1 MDSNSNSNSNS
12 NLWINKWKPN
22 DVNDI
27 IGNKQAISKIDEW
40 LSKFDKHN
48 NNSIIISGYHGIGK
62 TLAIELLLKKYN
74 YTSKVI
80 YPDELKNFR
89 NGNDTEFDDYYNYE
103 NSIFSKFKMVSKNNT
118 IEKKRIAI
126 VFDEI
131 ESISLSSEKKY
142 VFNIFKINSKMKSF
156 PLIFISN
163 TNHSKLLN
171 DLKKYCMEI
180 KFFSP
185 SSYDLTKFIQKICKE
200 EKIEIKNHDAIEKL
214 ILFSQ
219 YDVRR
224 LINLLQEYSYNY
236 KSLNIKDIETFID
249 KSIIKDTSVG
259 LFEASLELLNN
270 ENNFEKNYKLYEI
283 DKVLIPLMIHENYYK
298 KIVSPKNKITFEE
311 QIQQM
316 VNMSESISIGDN
328 IETSIYTDQNWYLQ
342 DVHGFYTCYN
352 TSYISSKM
360 TRKITSS
367 EIKFSA
373 DLNKT
378 SLKNINKKN
387 IMNLEKIIGK
397 RTIEEILLICR
408 LSNYMVSSKQCQYIL
423 DILKRYKEDFDI
435 KDLELCLKIDKTI
448 DFITLSTKDKK
459 EINYLIE

>member
-1 MDSNSNSNSNS
+1 MNS
-12 NLWINKWKPN
+12 NLLINKWKPN
-22 DVNDI
+22 DISEIV
-27 IGNKQAISKIDEW
+27 GNKQSISKIDDW

-48 NNSIIISGYHGIGK
+48 ENCIIISGSHGIGK

-74 YTSKVI
+74 YTSKII

-89 NGNDTEFDDYYNYE
+89 NDTEFDDYYNYD
-103 NSIFSKFKMVSKNNT
+103 NSVFTKFKMKSKNNT
-118 IEKKRIAI
+118 NDNKKIAI

-142 VFNIFKINSKMKSF
+142 VFNIFKTNGKIKSF

-180 KFFSP
+180 KFYSP
-185 SSYDLTKFIQKICKE
+185 SSYDLGKFIQKICKE
-200 EKIEIKNHDAIEKL
+200 EKIEVKDYNAIEK
-214 ILFSQ
+214 IIQFSQ

-236 KSLNIKDIETFID
+236 KSLNIKDIDTFIE
-249 KSIIKDTSVG
+249 KSISKDTSIG

-270 ENNFEKNYKLYEI
+270 ENNFEQIYKLYEI
-283 DKVLIPLMIHENYYK
+283 DKVLIPLMVHENYYK
-298 KIVSPKNKITFEE
+298 KIISPKNKNTFEE
-311 QIQQM
+311 QIQEM
-316 VNMSESISIGDN
+316 VNISESISIGDT
-328 IETSIYTDQNWYLQ
+328 IETSIYTDQKWYLQ
-342 DVHGFYTCYN
+342 DIHGFYTCYN
-352 TSYISSKM
+352 TSYISNKM
-360 TRKITSS
+360 NRKITPS

-387 IMNLEKIIGK
+387 IINLEKIIGK
-397 RTIEEILLICR
+397 RTIEEILLLCR
-408 LSNYMVSSKQCQYIL
+408 LSNHMISTKQTQYIL
-423 DILKRYKEDFDI
+423 DILKNYKEDFDI

-448 DFITLSTKDKK
+448 EFITLSTKEKK
-459 EINYLIE
+459 EINNLIE

>member
-1 MDSNSNSNSNS
+1 MNN
-12 NLWINKWKPN
+12 NLWINKWRPYNIN
-22 DVNDI
+22 DVV
-27 IGNKQAISKIDEW
+27 GNKAAITKLDDW

-48 NNSIIISGYHGIGK
+48 NNAIIISGSYGIGK
-62 TLAIELLLKKYN
+62 TLVIDILLKKYN
-74 YTSKVI
+74 YICKII

-89 NGNDTEFDDYYNYE
+89 NGNETEFDSYYNYE
-103 NSIFSKFKMVSKNNT
+103 NSVFSKFKMTSKNNS
-118 IEKKRIAI
+118 IENKKIAI

-142 VFNIFKINSKMKSF
+142 VFNIFKTNSKLKSF

-171 DLKKYCMEI
+171 DLKKYCIEI

-185 SSYDLTKFIQKICKE
+185 SSYDLVKYIQKVCKE
-200 EKIEIKNHDAIEKL
+200 EQIQIKDHDSLEKIIQ
-214 ILFSQ
+214 FSQ
-219 YDVRR
+219 YDIRR

-236 KSLNIKDIETFID
+236 KTLNKDDVDTFIQ

-270 ENNFEKNYKLYEI
+270 ENNFEDIYKLYEI

-298 KIVSPKNKITFEE
+298 KIISSKNKISFDE
-311 QIQQM
+311 QIQTM
-316 VNMSESISIGDN
+316 VDISESISIGDN

-342 DVHGFYTCYN
+342 DIHGFYTCYN

-360 TRKITSS
+360 NRKITAS

-378 SLKNINKKN
+378 SSKKINKKN
-387 IMNLEKIIGK
+387 IIKLETIIGK
-397 RTIEEILLICR
+397 RTIEEILLICK
-408 LSNYMVSSKQCQYIL
+408 LTNHMISTKKSQYIL
-423 DILKRYKEDFDI
+423 NILKNYKDEFDI

-448 DFITLSTKDKK
+448 EFITLSTKDKK
-459 EINYLIE
+459 EINNLIE

>member
-1 MDSNSNSNSNS
+1 MDS
-12 NLWINKWKPN
+12 NLWINKWKPTN
-22 DVNDI
+22 IVEI
-27 IGNKQAISKIDEW
+27 VGNKQAITKIDEW
-40 LSKFDKHN
+40 LANFDKHN
-48 NNSIIISGYHGIGK
+48 NNSIIISGSHGIGK
-62 TLAIELLLKKYN
+62 TLGIELLLHKYN

-89 NGNDTEFDDYYNYE
+89 NGSDVDFDDYYNYE
-103 NSIFSKFKMVSKNNT
+103 NSVFSKFKMTSKNNSIQT
-118 IEKKRIAI
+118 KKIAI

-131 ESISLSSEKKY
+131 EYISLSSEKKY
-142 VFNIFKINSKMKSF
+142 VFNIFKTNAKIKSF

-180 KFFSP
+180 KFYSP
-185 SSYDLTKFIQKICKE
+185 SSYDLIKFIQKICQE
-200 EKIEIKNHDAIEKL
+200 EKVEIKDHDSLEK
-214 ILFSQ
+214 IIQFSQ
-219 YDVRR
+219 YDIRR

-236 KSLNIKDIETFID
+236 KSLNIKDIDIFIQ
-249 KSIIKDTSVG
+249 KSISKDTSVG

-270 ENNFEKNYKLYEI
+270 KNSFEQIYKLYEI

-311 QIQQM
+311 QVQKM
-316 VNMSESISIGDN
+316 VDISESISIGDN

-342 DVHGFYTCYN
+342 DIHGFYTCYN

-360 TRKITSS
+360 QRKITPS

-387 IMNLEKIIGK
+387 ILNLEKIIGK
-397 RTIEEILLICR
+397 RTIEEILLLCK
-408 LSNYMVSSKQCQYIL
+408 LTNYMVSTKQCQYML
-423 DILKRYKEDFDI
+423 DILKNYKDDFDI

-448 DFITLSTKDKK
+448 DFITLSTKEKK
-459 EINYLIE
+459 EINNLIE

>member
-1 MDSNSNSNSNS
+1 MDS

-22 DVNDI
+22 DVNNI
-27 IGNKQAISKIDEW
+27 VGNKQAMSKIDEW

-48 NNSIIISGYHGIGK
+48 NNSIIISGSHGIGK
-62 TLAIELLLKKYN
+62 TLAIELLLKKNN

-89 NGNDTEFDDYYNYE
+89 NGNENEFDDYYNYE
-103 NSIFSKFKMVSKNNT
+103 NSIFSKFKMVSKNNSV
-118 IEKKRIAI
+118 ENKKIAI

-142 VFNIFKINSKMKSF
+142 VFNIFKTNSKMKSF

-185 SSYDLTKFIQKICKE
+185 SSYDLTKFIQKNCKE
-200 EKIEIKNHDAIEKL
+200 ENIEIKNHDAIEKL

-236 KSLNIKDIETFID
+236 KSLNVKDIDTFIE
-249 KSIIKDTSVG
+249 KSIIKDTSIG

-270 ENNFEKNYKLYEI
+270 ENNFEKNYKLYEL

-316 VNMSESISIGDN
+316 VNISESISIGDN

-342 DVHGFYTCYN
+342 DIHGFYTCYN
-352 TSYISSKM
+352 TSYISSKIN
-360 TRKITSS
+360 RKITAS

-397 RTIEEILLICR
+397 RTIEEILLLCR
-408 LSNYMVSSKQCQYIL
+408 LTNNMISTKQSQYIL
-423 DILKRYKEDFDI
+423 DILKKYKEDFDI

-459 EINYLIE
+459 EINNLIE